1 MNGIPFSQRLQ
12 NNQDNCNT
20 VRDSMPNFHSGSAQN
35 VFQVLFG
42 SPPCCEVSERAH
54 FLPASPPA
62 ASSPSE
68 AKLGNCRRT
77 VAAAAATGI
86 TFLPS
91 LFLLPRTVA
100 LSHLARVWAFLPPLL
115 LEQQY
120 GSCVRV
126 RASAQCEMVVPLNER
141 AMPHAILPLLLSG
154 EKSSI
159 RGTQLIGR
167 MRGDSCVT

>member
-77 VAAAAATGI
+77 VAAAAGDWHY
-86 TFLPS
+86 LPS
-91 LFLLPRTVA
+91 LP
-100 LSHLARVWAFLPPLL
+100 LPPSSHSHTLAPRACL
-115 LEQQY
+115 GLPFLR
-120 GSCVRV
+120 SSSSNSTVHACAC

-167 MRGDSCVT
+167 MRGDSCV